1 MDEYRKLLE
10 AGMKKISKIES
21 KRRFE
26 VPKSKVMISGNKTI
40 FNNFYELADALRRDP
55 QHLLKFLLKELA
67 TSVDMREKKIIFIGN
82 FTHELVDKKIDI
94 YVKSYVICPECGKPD
109 TKLLKEERNSFLVC
123 EACGARQIVARV

>member
-1 MDEYRKLLE
+1 MEEYRKLLE
-10 AGMKKISKIES
+10 EGMKKISKTES

-40 FNNFYELADALRRDP
+40 FNNFYELADSLRRDP

-82 FTHELVDKKIDI
+82 FTHDLVDKKIDI
-94 YVKSYVICPECGKPD
+94 YVKSYVICQECGKPD

-123 EACGARQIVARV
+123 EACGAKQIVAKV